1 MNNGTQLIDVTDAQ
15 FSRGAYAAGGVQ
27 TVDLQQNVV
36 TLRDSG
42 GRLVQ
47 MDLGQADVHVD
58 KTLASY
64 AAGFRLQ
71 EGCADVVSPPVIV
84 PNASDKYWTWNQD
97 DTFQLVQDMSTSAG
111 GAVKEVSMRLSNTA
125 FQTRQFA
132 LKAFVPTEV
141 QANADA
147 PLNPQLAAMRR
158 IMNAMMLAREVRVA
172 SLLRTAANHANTIT
186 ATALTK
192 WNGGTSSDPVQDL
205 FTLIEASLQPIT
217 DIVMSEKAAHSF
229 MQNAAVQKYLAYKQA
244 TPGIARVTSDGRG
257 PGTNMESFSAML
269 GLPPIHVAAMKYKN
283 TASSYDY
290 VWGGDVVLLHRP
302 PSGVPRDG
310 QDIAASYTF
319 RWSGG
324 TVGDAT
330 SQGGFIVRSFFNQ
343 FRGPRGGQEVI
354 VTVNDAEIMTSS
366 LVSGLIIGAVQ

>member
-1 MNNGTQLIDVTDAQ
+1 MNQGMQLIDVTDAK
-15 FSRGAYAAGGVQ
+15 FANGSYASNVQ
-27 TVDLQQNVV
+27 AVDLAQNIV

-58 KTLASY
+58 RALASY

-71 EGCADVVSPPVIV
+71 EGVADVASPPIVV
-84 PNASDKYWTWNQD
+84 PNASDKYWTWDKD
-97 DTFQLVQDMSTSAG
+97 DTFQLVQDMATSAG

-125 FQTRQFA
+125 FQTKPYA
-132 LKAFVPTEV
+132 LKAFIPTEV

-172 SLLRTAANHANTIT
+172 TLLRTAANHTNTIT
-186 ATALTK
+186 CTSGTK
-192 WNGGTSSDPVQDL
+192 WNAGASSNPIQDL
-205 FTLIEASLQPIT
+205 FTLIENSLQPIT
-217 DIVMSEKAAHSF
+217 DILMSEQVAHDF
-229 MQNAAVQKYLAYKQA
+229 MQNPAVQKFIAYKQA
-244 TPGIARVTSDGRG
+244 VPGLLPVTSDGRSG
-257 PGTNMESFSAML
+257 LTQMGAMSAIL
-269 GLPPIHVAAMKYKN
+269 GLPPIHVAAMKYK
-283 TASSYDY
+283 TSAGYPY

-302 PSGVPRDG
+302 PAGVPKDG

-319 RWSGG
+319 RWNGG
-324 TVGDAT
+324 TVGDSTA
-330 SQGGFIVRSFFNQ
+330 QGGFVVRSFYNQ

-354 VTVNDAEIMTSS
+354 VTVNEAEIMTST
-366 LVSGLIIGAVQ
+366 LVSGLIIGAHQ